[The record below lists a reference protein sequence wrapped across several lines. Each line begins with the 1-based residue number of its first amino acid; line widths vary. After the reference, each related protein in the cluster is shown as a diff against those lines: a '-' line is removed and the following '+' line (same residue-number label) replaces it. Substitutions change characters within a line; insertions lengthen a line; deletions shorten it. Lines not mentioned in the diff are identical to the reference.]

1 MKRLFISTGEVS
13 GDLQGA
19 LLVEALRRQA
29 KQRQLDLE
37 IVALGGDRMAAAGAK
52 LIGNTTA
59 IGSMGLVESLP
70 YVIPT
75 LLLQRHTKRFLQ
87 ANLPDMA
94 VMIDYMTPNIV
105 FGNYLRQQSK
115 ELPIVFY
122 IAPQEWV
129 WSFGDGNTTQ
139 IIKFVDEILA
149 IFPGEARYYQSK
161 GAAVTYVGHPL
172 VDRVAGNPDRAT
184 ARAALGIGA
193 DQVIIALLPASR
205 AQEMKYLLPP
215 IFAAAQQLQAEDG
228 RIQFLIPL
236 ALEKYRPALTA
247 AIAQYGLRAKIIDQA
262 QNQAIAA
269 ADLAI
274 TKSGTANLE
283 IALQNVPQ
291 VVIYRLNAFTA
302 WFFRRV
308 LRFSIPFMSPPNLIN
323 MEPVVPELMQE
334 AATPERIYA
343 EAKALLGG
351 SQRAET
357 LAGYARMREAL
368 GAPGACDRA
377 AKLILDRLEK
387 TTNRPPEQS

>member
-19 LLVEALRRQA
+19 LLIEALWRQA
-29 KQRQLDLE
+29 AQRQLDLE

-52 LIGNTTA
+52 LIGNTMA

-75 LLLQRHTKRFLQ
+75 LRLQRRTKRFLQ
-87 ANLPDMA
+87 ENLPDAA

-105 FGNYLRQQSK
+105 FGNYLRQQSQT
-115 ELPIVFY
+115 LPIMFY

-139 IIKFVDEILA
+139 IIQFVDEILA

-172 VDRVAGNPDRAT
+172 VDQVVSNPDRAT
-184 ARAALGIGA
+184 ARIDLGI
-193 DQVIIALLPASR
+193 DDNQVIIALLPASR
-205 AQEMKYLLPP
+205 AQEMTYLLPP
-215 IFAAAQQLQAEDG
+215 IFAAAQRLQAEDD
-228 RIQFLIPL
+228 RIEFLIPL
-236 ALEKYRPALTA
+236 ALEKYRPALET
-247 AIAQYGLRAKIIDQA
+247 AIAHYGLRARILDQG
-262 QNQAIAA
+262 QNRAIAA

-291 VVIYRLNAFTA
+291 VVVYRLNAFTA
-302 WFFRRV
+302 WFFRKV

-323 MEPVVPELMQE
+323 MEPIVPELMQE

-343 EAKALLGG
+343 EAKALLDG

-357 LAGYARMREAL
+357 LAGYQRMRDAL

-377 AKLILDRLEK
+377 ANLILDRLEK
-387 TTNRPPEQS
+387 TAHRPDKIT